1 MSAKAK
7 LDRRARRKHRIRRK
21 VSGTAERPRLSIFRS
36 ASHIYVQAV
45 DDVTG
50 KTLASASSLR
60 EEGLGELAS
69 ENLGGKIAVGYAVGR
84 LIGRRLKEMNV
95 NAAVFDRNG
104 YIYHGRVQA
113 VADGAREEGLQ
124 V

>member
-7 LDRRARRKHRIRRK
+7 LERRTRRKHRIRRK
-21 VSGTAERPRLSIFRS
+21 ISGTAERPRLSIFRS
-36 ASHIYVQAV
+36 ARHIYVQAI

-50 KTLASASSLR
+50 KTLAQASSLK
-60 EEGLGELAS
+60 EEGLGELVKSEAS
-69 ENLGGKIAVGYAVGR
+69 GKTAVGHAVGR
-84 LIGRRLKEMNV
+84 LIARRLKEMNV
-95 NAAVFDRNG
+95 SQAIFDRNG

-113 VADGAREEGLQ
+113 IADGAREEGLT

>member
-7 LDRRARRKHRIRRK
+7 LERRARRKHRIRRK

-36 ASHIYVQAV
+36 ARHIYVQAI
-45 DDVTG
+45 DDITG
-50 KTLASASSLR
+50 KTLCQASSLK
-60 EEGLGELAS
+60 EEGLGELVDDS
-69 ENLGGKIAVGYAVGR
+69 TGKTSVSRAVGR
-84 LIGRRLKEMNV
+84 LIARRLKELNV
-95 NAAVFDRNG
+95 SSAIFDRNG

-113 VADGAREEGLQ
+113 LADGARAEGLQ

>member
-21 VSGTAERPRLSIFRS
+21 ISGTAERPRLSIFRS
-36 ASHIYVQAV
+36 ARHIYVQAI
-45 DDVTG
+45 DDISGRTI
-50 KTLASASSLR
+50 AQASSLR
-60 EEGLGELAS
+60 EDGLAELVGS
-69 ENLGGKIAVGYAVGR
+69 ETSGKTVVGKAVGR
-84 LIGRRLKEMNV
+84 LIARRLKEMNV
-95 NAAVFDRNG
+95 SAAIFDRNG

-113 VADGAREEGLQ
+113 IADGAREEGLQ

>member
-7 LDRRARRKHRIRRK
+7 LERRARRKHRIRRK

-36 ASHIYVQAV
+36 ARHIYVQAI
-45 DDVTG
+45 DDISG
-50 KTLASASSLR
+50 RTLCQASSLK
-60 EEGLGELAS
+60 EEGLGELVGDDAT
-69 ENLGGKIAVGYAVGR
+69 GKTTVSRAVGR
-84 LIGRRLKEMNV
+84 LIARRLKELNV
-95 NAAVFDRNG
+95 SSATFDRNG

-113 VADGAREEGLQ
+113 IADGAREEGLQ